1 MPFFTGRTSWRWIPR
16 ILVTAFAALILALG
30 LAVPAHAHA
39 SLLGTDPAEGAVLA
53 TSPTQLTLRFDE
65 PISLPDKAIQLFD
78 AAGAAVPANAAASD
92 TTVTVTV
99 PDELAGSYLLAWRV
113 ISADGHPVAGSL
125 NFAVGAPSP
134 HRVQPVVSDAPSW
147 VAAPLAVTQMVAY
160 LGLFLA
166 VGLGVFAAF
175 VLPSGAGGVERLRPV
190 LRTVG
195 RYASGVAIAASVA
208 LLGLTVADQQG
219 LDPDGLLTLRPLT
232 GATPDQLIALALLVA
247 GLLLVGV
254 GARPRTAQLRQVVVG
269 AGTAITVVAPSV
281 TGHSRA
287 FGPAWLVIATDILH
301 VLAGSIW
308 FGSLVGLV
316 IVLAM
321 ARRRRPALAAIAL
334 VRFSALAA
342 AVLGL
347 LLASGTV
354 LAWRILGNWQ
364 DLFGTGYG
372 QLLLAKIA
380 LVGVASAVAGW
391 NRFVLLPRLRAVT
404 VDGASRRQRRDAEE
418 ATGQGLFRI
427 GRLVAVEA
435 SILVLVLGITG
446 VLVDQSPHPAAAAV
460 RTGAPVV
467 AAAPLGDSL
476 TALATVAPGAVGRNL
491 LLVQIQDASGDPVET
506 AHPPTVRVRSD
517 AVDLG
522 AVPVRAQASGTYQ
535 SVVVLPHPGQ
545 WRVQVGLRLDEFD
558 NPVTELMLAVS

>member
-1 MPFFTGRTSWRWIPR
+1 MPFFTRRTSWRWIPR

-30 LAVPAHAHA
+30 LAIPAHAHA

-53 TSPTQLTLRFDE
+53 TPPTQLTLRFDE

-99 PDELAGSYLLAWRV
+99 PDELSGSYLIAWRV

-147 VAAPLAVTQMVAY
+147 VAAPLAVVQVVVY

-195 RYASGVAIAASVA
+195 RYAISVAIAASVV
-208 LLGLTVADQQG
+208 LVGLTVADQQG
-219 LDPDGLLTLRPLT
+219 LDPDGLLTLRAWT
-232 GATPDQLIALALLVA
+232 GATPDQLIAVALLVA

-254 GARPRTAQLRQVVVG
+254 GTGWGAALLRRALVG
-269 AGTAITVVAPSV
+269 AGAAIAVVAPSV

-287 FGPAWLVIATDILH
+287 FGPSWLVIATDILH

-316 IVLAM
+316 IVLAV

-354 LAWRILGNWQ
+354 LAWRILGSWQ

-380 LVGVASAVAGW
+380 LVGVAGAVAGW
-391 NRFVLLPRLRAVT
+391 NRFVLLPRLRAIT
-404 VDGASRRQRRDAEE
+404 ADGVSRRQRRDAEA

-435 SILVLVLGITG
+435 SILVLVLGVTG

-460 RTGAPVV
+460 RSGAPMV

-476 TALATVAPGAVGRNL
+476 TALATVAPGAVGRNA
-491 LLVQIQDASGDPVET
+491 LLVQIQDVSGDPVET
-506 AHPPTVRVRSD
+506 AYPPTVRVRSD
-517 AVDLG
+517 DVDLG
-522 AVPVRAQASGTYQ
+522 EVPVRAQASGTYQ
-535 SVVVLPHPGQ
+535 GVVVLPHPGQ
-545 WRVQVGLRLDEFD
+545 WRVQVSLRLDEFD

>member
-1 MPFFTGRTSWRWIPR
+1 MPSSTRRTSWRWIPR

-53 TSPTQLTLRFDE
+53 NPPTQLTLRFDE

-78 AAGAAVPANAAASD
+78 ASGAAVPANAAASD

-99 PDELAGSYLLAWRV
+99 PDELSGSYLLAWRV

-125 NFAVGAPSP
+125 SFAVGAPSP
-134 HRVQPVVSDAPSW
+134 HRVQPLVSHAPSW
-147 VAAPLAVTQMVAY
+147 VAVPLAVAQVAGY

-175 VLPSGAGGVERLRPV
+175 VLPSGAGGAERLRPV

-195 RYASGVAIAASVA
+195 RYAIAVAIVAWAALV
-208 LLGLTVADQQG
+208 GLTVADQQG
-219 LDPDGLLTLRPLT
+219 LDPDGLLTLRAWT

-254 GARPRTAQLRQVVVG
+254 GAGLGSASLRGALIG
-269 AGTAITVVAPSV
+269 AGAAIAVVAPSV

-316 IVLAM
+316 IVLVM
-321 ARRRRPALAAIAL
+321 ARRRRPALVAIAL

-342 AVLGL
+342 GVLGL
-347 LLASGTV
+347 LLATGTI
-354 LAWRILGNWQ
+354 LTWRILGSWQ
-364 DLFGTGYG
+364 DLIGTAYG

-404 VDGASRRQRRDAEE
+404 ADGAGRRQRRDVE
-418 ATGQGLFRI
+418 ATTGQGLFRI

-435 SILVLVLGITG
+435 SILVVVLGITG

-460 RTGAPVV
+460 RTGAPMV

-476 TALATVAPGAVGRNL
+476 TALATVAPGSVGRNL
-491 LLVQIQDASGDPVET
+491 LLVQIQDASGEPVET
-506 AHPPTVRVRSD
+506 AYPPTVRVRSD
-517 AVDLG
+517 DVDLG

-535 SVVVLPHPGQ
+535 GVVVLPHPGQ
-545 WRVQVGLRLDEFD
+545 WRVQVSLRLDEFD
-558 NPVTELMLAVS
+558 NPVTELVLAVS

>member
-16 ILVTAFAALILALG
+16 ILVTAFVALVLALG

-78 AAGAAVPANAAASD
+78 AAGAAVPANPAASD
-92 TTVTVTV
+92 TTVTVTM
-99 PDELAGSYLLAWRV
+99 PDELSGSYLLAWRV

-125 NFAVGAPSP
+125 NFAVGALSP
-134 HRVQPVVSDAPSW
+134 HRIQPVVSDAPSW
-147 VAAPLAVTQMVAY
+147 VAVPLAVTQVVAY

-175 VLPSGAGGVERLRPV
+175 VLPSGAAGVERLRPV
-190 LRTVG
+190 LRAVG
-195 RYASGVAIAASVA
+195 RYSIGVAIAASVA
-208 LLGLTVADQQG
+208 LVGLTVADQQG
-219 LDPDGLLTLRPLT
+219 LDPDGLLTLRAWT
-232 GATPDQLIALALLVA
+232 GATPDQLIAVALLVA

-254 GARPRTAQLRQVVVG
+254 GASLRTALLRRTMVG
-269 AGTAITVVAPSV
+269 AGAAIAVVAPSV

-316 IVLAM
+316 IVLAV

-354 LAWRILGNWQ
+354 LAWRILGSWQ

-380 LVGVASAVAGW
+380 LVGVAAAVAGW

-404 VDGASRRQRRDAEE
+404 VDGASRRQRRDAQA

-435 SILVLVLGITG
+435 SILVLVLGVTG
-446 VLVDQSPHPAAAAV
+446 VLVDQSPHSAAAAV

-506 AHPPTVRVRSD
+506 AYPPTVRVRSD
-517 AVDLG
+517 GVDLG

-535 SVVVLPHPGQ
+535 GVVVLPHPGQ
-545 WRVQVGLRLDEFD
+545 WRVQVSLRLDEFD
-558 NPVTELMLAVS
+558 NPVTELVLAVS